1 MMFAVFILT
10 RLEVNTMFIAAVLAI
25 IGYSINDTIVCFD
38 RVRENINKNDK
49 KMTKEL
55 LREIVNKSIQE
66 TFVRTLLTSITTIIC
81 IVALMIYGPKDIF
94 GFNAA
99 MLVGCFVGTYSSMF
113 IALAIFLKL
122 ESRNIGKAP
131 KTKKV
136 YEDSIKEKMIKGINC

>member
-122 ESRNIGKAP
+122 ESKNIGKTP
-131 KTKKV
+131 KAKKV